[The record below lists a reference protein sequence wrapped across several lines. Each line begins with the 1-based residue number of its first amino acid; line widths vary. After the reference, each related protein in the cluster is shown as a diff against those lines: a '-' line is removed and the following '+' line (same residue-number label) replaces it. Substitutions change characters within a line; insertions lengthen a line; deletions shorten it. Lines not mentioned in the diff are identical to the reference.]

1 MLFDCLT
8 LTWRFIMTD
17 KQIEMRNT
25 RILKM
30 YHEKG
35 MSTRKIATVIG
46 LSKSRVAEIT
56 KNYEL
61 V

>member
-1 MLFDCLT
+1 
-8 LTWRFIMTD
+8 MTER
-17 KQIEMRNT
+17 QMERRNE

-30 YHEKG
+30 YHVKG
-35 MSTRKIATVIG
+35 MSTRQISAKIG
-46 LSKSRVAEIT
+46 LSKTRVAEIT

>member
-1 MLFDCLT
+1 
-8 LTWRFIMTD
+8 MTER
-17 KQIEMRNT
+17 QMERRNE

-30 YHEKG
+30 YHVRG
-35 MSTRKIATVIG
+35 MSTRQIASKIG
-46 LSKSRVAEIT
+46 LSKTRVAEIT

>member
-1 MLFDCLT
+1 
-8 LTWRFIMTD
+8 MTER
-17 KQIEMRNT
+17 QMERRNE

-30 YHEKG
+30 YHVKG
-35 MSTRKIATVIG
+35 MSTRQIAAKIG
-46 LSKSRVAEIT
+46 LSKTRVAEIT

>member
-1 MLFDCLT
+1 
-8 LTWRFIMTD
+8 MTNR
-17 KQIEMRNT
+17 QVESRNT

-30 YHEKG
+30 YHERG
-35 MSTRKIATVIG
+35 MSTRKIASVIG
-46 LSKSRVAEIT
+46 LSKTRVAEIT